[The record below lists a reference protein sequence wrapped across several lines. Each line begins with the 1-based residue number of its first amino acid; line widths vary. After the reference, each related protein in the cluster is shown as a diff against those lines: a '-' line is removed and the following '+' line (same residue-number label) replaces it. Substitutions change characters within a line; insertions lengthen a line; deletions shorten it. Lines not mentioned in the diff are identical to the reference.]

1 MKTQSNH
8 EYQPFE
14 VSGREVRFHWNV
26 ELLDKPEE
34 EIASWQA
41 DEALALLS
49 DSPQVMLQ
57 KLLDEGCELEVAE
70 GILSDFAS
78 H

>member
-1 MKTQSNH
+1 MKTQSNY

-14 VSGREVRFHWNV
+14 VSGKEVRFHWNV

-34 EIASWQA
+34 ELPSWQA

-49 DSPQVMLQ
+49 DSPDVMLQ
-57 KLLDEGCELEVAE
+57 KMLDEGCKLGVAE
-70 GILSDFAS
+70 GILSDFVS
-78 H
+78 R